1 MKSVSNY
8 KVSHPIYGI
17 WWATSLYG
25 VAKTIGCH
33 PTYLYNSKG
42 KNKIKGWTY
51 EETEQDFLD
60 IPAKYINA
68 ENKFV
73 KQFHMQFMMEMEE
86 LSADPDFE
94 RIEINENNYKD
105 KIDTHF
111 IMNEVKQIIENQNKD
126 EWLIKKFAFEYGI
139 KNHNDLKINQLC

>member
-8 KVSHPIYGI
+8 KVSHPLYGI

-33 PTYLYNSKG
+33 PTYLYNNKG
-42 KNKIKGWTY
+42 KNEIKGWTY
-51 EETEQDFLD
+51 EETDQDFSD

-68 ENKFV
+68 DNEFV
-73 KQFHMQFMMEMEE
+73 KNFHMQFIMDFEEMN
-86 LSADPDFE
+86 ADPEFE
-94 RIEINENNYKD
+94 EVEITKNKS
-105 KIDTHF
+105 IDPSF
-111 IMNEVKQIIENQNKD
+111 IMNEVNQIIKNQNKK

-139 KNHNDLKINQLC
+139 KNYNDLKIN